1 MATETN
7 SHSHAH
13 TRTHTDTH
21 THTLSLLSRWNVHK
35 PSWERPH
42 KAALCGGSQWCGGR
56 RHAHRRPPRSP
67 RHRGK
72 YRLYTHRIFLHNG
85 MLNLS
90 ETANGDPKRQ
100 PIVAM
105 GWRRHHREPRA
116 SSRML
121 MSVVHEVLQM
131 MVLARTLLRCI
142 DKLNLANVK
151 RQAMVQKTCDHHS
164 VDCWQGHVEITQK
177 HIPICS
183 CHPAPSMVLL

>member
-1 MATETN
+1 
-7 SHSHAH
+7 
-13 TRTHTDTH
+13 
-21 THTLSLLSRWNVHK
+21 
-35 PSWERPH
+35 
-42 KAALCGGSQWCGGR
+42 
-56 RHAHRRPPRSP
+56 
-67 RHRGK
+67 
-72 YRLYTHRIFLHNG
+72 
-85 MLNLS
+85 
-90 ETANGDPKRQ
+90 
-100 PIVAM
+100 
-105 GWRRHHREPRA
+105 
-116 SSRML
+116 ML